1 MNNPV
6 VVYGEASE
14 TDSEDESKPVIKIE
28 MVNSVQ
34 GAVIPGEDSESDNE
48 NDASIASAVS
58 ALHILNLSTDSNE
71 NIDYD
76 TLFQQKLKESNTSL
90 YNNLEHF
97 VQSTINEAGKSLDS
111 IEQHLLKSQITL
123 QGAVSSLKLLSVNSL
138 TLKNKL
144 HSLLSSKFLNNITVT
159 KDENVCSSTGM

>member
-1 MNNPV
+1 MKTLIMTHYFNKNLV
-6 VVYGEASE
+6 SCFELYIVC
-14 TDSEDESKPVIKIE
+14 
-28 MVNSVQ
+28 SVFTLYY
-34 GAVIPGEDSESDNE
+34 I
-48 NDASIASAVS
+48 
-58 ALHILNLSTDSNE
+58 ILE
-71 NIDYD
+71 
-76 TLFQQKLKESNTSL
+76 ESNTSL

-144 HSLLSSKFLNNITVT
+144 HSLLSSKFLNNVTVT
-159 KDENVCSSTGM
+159 KDENVCSSTDM